1 MPKSRCNKSPWQQ
14 RCERVIGAVIKAG
27 LYPSVHLLFSCVDGC
42 RVLEHNLLDGV
53 AAVKAGFDDAQVA
66 ALVAALGARP
76 GDLLLLVGGP

>member
-1 MPKSRCNKSPWQQ
+1 MTSVQQLFDQSPMQLTQ
-14 RCERVIGAVIKAG
+14 VYSAHCYVTASAG
-27 LYPSVHLLFSCVDGC
+27 CC

-66 ALVAALGARP
+66 ALCAALGARP